1 MPPPPLLLL
10 SLLPCSLLLV
20 LEAFLLLLE
29 VLDEVLEAGPGGCVL
44 VTFLLWLLPVAAAEE

>member
-1 MPPPPLLLL
+1 MPPPLLL
-10 SLLPCSLLLV
+10 SLLACSLLLV